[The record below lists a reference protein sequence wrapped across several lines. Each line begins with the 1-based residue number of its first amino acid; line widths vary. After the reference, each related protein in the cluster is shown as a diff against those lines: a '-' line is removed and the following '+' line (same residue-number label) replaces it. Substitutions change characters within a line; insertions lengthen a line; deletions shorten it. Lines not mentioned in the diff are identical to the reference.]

1 MGLLTLALLIDIF
14 VGDPDWIWRRIP
26 HPVVWFGKLID
37 WFDGLRHRESLRQF
51 VQRAGIRKAANVDIG
66 FGLLLLAVFG
76 LLAAALGKFV
86 ASLGTFGWLIELLIV
101 IVLMAQKSLYDHVS
115 RVATAFRTEGLSSAR
130 NAVSMIVGRD
140 VSKLDESGVSKAA
153 IESLAENFSDGVIAP
168 ALWYAIAGLP
178 GLLFYKA
185 VNTADSMIGHRNEN
199 YEYFGKPAARLDDW
213 LNWPAARLS
222 SIFVVMSVALARGG
236 RAAAIVWTATLR
248 DASSHRSP
256 NAGWPE
262 TSFAAALN
270 LALGGPRSYGN
281 ESVDA
286 EFLFAEGRDIAKP
299 ADVEKSLS
307 LFLRCCICLIAI
319 CGLAWLLFS

>member
-26 HPVVWFGKLID
+26 HPVVWIGNLID
-37 WFDGLRHRESLRQF
+37 WFDRLRDRDGVRNL
-51 VQRAGIRKAANVDIG
+51 AGRLGIKKPDNIDTALGVV
-66 FGLLLLAVFG
+66 LLAVF
-76 LLAAALGKFV
+76 LLMAVGLGKFIT
-86 ASLGTFGWLIELLIV
+86 SLGAAGWLIELLIV
-101 IVLMAQKSLYDHVS
+101 VVLMAQKSLYDHVS

-130 NAVSMIVGRD
+130 TAVSMIVGRD
-140 VSKLDESGVSKAA
+140 VSKLDESGVCKAA

-185 VNTADSMIGHRNEN
+185 VNTADSMIGHHTERF
-199 YEYFGKPAARLDDW
+199 EYFGKPAAKVDDW

-222 SIFVVMSVALARGG
+222 SILVVISVALARGG
-236 RAAAIVWTATLR
+236 RAAGKVWTATLR

-262 TSFAAALN
+262 SSFAAALN
-270 LALGGPRSYGN
+270 LSLGGPRSYGS
-281 ESVDA
+281 ETVKA
-286 EFLFAEGRDIAKP
+286 EFLYAEGRDTAKP
-299 ADVEKSLS
+299 VDVEKSLS
-307 LFLRCCICLIAI
+307 LFLRCCISLIAI
-319 CGLAWLLFS
+319 CGLLFLMFG

>member
-26 HPVVWFGKLID
+26 HPVVLFGRLID
-37 WFDGLRHRESLRQF
+37 WFDGLRDREKVHRF
-51 VQRAGIRKAANVDIG
+51 VDGIGIKKPENVDMFLGLALLACFLAIAVGLGDLIDTFGG
-66 FGLLLLAVFG
+66 FGWV
-76 LLAAALGKFV
+76 
-86 ASLGTFGWLIELLIV
+86 IEL
-101 IVLMAQKSLYDHVS
+101 VLVTVMMAQKSLYDHVA
-115 RVATAFRTEGLSSAR
+115 RVAKAFRTEGLSSAR
-130 NAVSMIVGRD
+130 TAVSMIVGRD

-168 ALWYAIAGLP
+168 TFWYAIGGLP

-185 VNTADSMIGHRNEN
+185 VNTADSMIGHRNERF
-199 YEYFGKPAARLDDW
+199 EYFGKPAAKLDDW
-213 LNWPAARLS
+213 MNWPAARLS
-222 SIFVVMSVALARGG
+222 SVLVVISVALARGG
-236 RAAAIVWTATLR
+236 RVAGNVWSATLR
-248 DASSHRSP
+248 DASTHRSP

-270 LALGGPRSYGN
+270 LKLGGPRSYGSD
-281 ESVDA
+281 SVEA

-299 ADVEKSLS
+299 ADIEKSLS

-319 CGLAWLLFS
+319 CGLLWLFFG

>member
-14 VGDPDWIWRRIP
+14 VGDPDWLWRRMP

-37 WFDGLRHRESLRQF
+37 WFDRLRDRENLRAMAA
-51 VQRAGIRKAANVDIG
+51 RMGIKKPQNIDIAL
-66 FGLLLLAVFG
+66 GLLLLATFLVIAVG
-76 LLAAALGKFV
+76 LGRIV
-86 ASLGTFGWLIELLIV
+86 GSLGGLGWLIELVIV
-101 IVLMAQKSLYDHVS
+101 VVLMAQKSLYDHVS
-115 RVATAFRTEGLSSAR
+115 RVAKAFRTEGLASAR
-130 NAVSMIVGRD
+130 KAVSMIVGRD

-185 VNTADSMIGHRNEN
+185 VNTADSMIGHRTERF
-199 YEYFGKPAARLDDW
+199 EYFGKPAARLDDW

-222 SIFVVMSVALARGG
+222 SLFVVAAVALARGA
-236 RAAAIVWTATLR
+236 RAAGTVWTATLR

-262 TSFAAALN
+262 SSFAAALN
-270 LALGGPRSYGN
+270 LSLGGPRSYGS
-281 ESVDA
+281 ETVEA

-299 ADVEKSLS
+299 ADIEKSLG
-307 LFLRCCICLIAI
+307 LFLRCCICLIAA
-319 CGLAWLLFS
+319 CGLLWLLFG

>member
-14 VGDPDWIWRRIP
+14 VGDPDWLWRRLP

-37 WFDGLRHRESLRQF
+37 WFDRLRDRENLR
-51 VQRAGIRKAANVDIG
+51 AAAARMGAKKTQNIDITL
-66 FGLLLLAVFG
+66 GLLLLATFLVIAVGLGRIVGSFGWFG
-76 LLAAALGKFV
+76 LL
-86 ASLGTFGWLIELLIV
+86 IELVIV
-101 IVLMAQKSLYDHVS
+101 VVLMAQRSLYDHVS
-115 RVATAFRTEGLSSAR
+115 RVAKAFRTDGLASAR
-130 NAVSMIVGRD
+130 KAVSMIVGRD

-185 VNTADSMIGHRNEN
+185 VNTADSMIGHRTERF
-199 YEYFGKPAARLDDW
+199 EYFGKPAARLDDW

-222 SIFVVMSVALARGG
+222 SLLVVVAVALARGG
-236 RAAAIVWTATLR
+236 RVAGTVWTATLR

-262 TSFAAALN
+262 SSFAAALN
-270 LALGGPRSYGN
+270 LSLGGPRSYDS
-281 ESVDA
+281 ETVEA

-299 ADVEKSLS
+299 VDIEKSLG

-319 CGLAWLLFS
+319 CGLLWLLFD